1 MDMLRIYKKIVDDHQ
16 KIFFRLA
23 RTPNFVHKSCI
34 ITNTNIQTYEKT
46 YRS

>member
-1 MDMLRIYKKIVDDHQ
+1 MADYTISQELASLVKRI
-16 KIFFRLA
+16 LA